1 MTLRVG
7 SVVINCAD
15 IQSMTQFWA
24 SALDLIPGPISPEG
38 DFRVL
43 GGNSAVHISL
53 QVAKTPVTA
62 RDQMHLDLFT
72 HEQATEVHRLLGLG
86 ASYVRHN
93 DDPDDDFV
101 VLRDP
106 EGNYLCV
113 CALPAD
119 VRPSSTS
126 EADESVSSLSNDTD
140 RRVAN
145 PATSETDNWVGPEG
159 PETDPPV
166 TNRATSDPDQSA

>member
-1 MTLRVG
+1 MTLSLG

-15 IQSMTQFWA
+15 IHAMTQFWA
-24 SALDLIPGPISPEG
+24 NALDLIPGPISPEG

-43 GGNSAVHISL
+43 GGKLVHVSL

-72 HEQATEVHRLLGLG
+72 HEQAAEVHRLLGLG
-86 ASYVRHN
+86 ATFVRHN
-93 DDPDDDFV
+93 EDPDDDFV

-113 CALPAD
+113 CALPDEPAEE
-119 VRPSSTS
+119 VAETGQAAAGNSSEEPNPPS
-126 EADESVSSLSNDTD
+126 EQ
-140 RRVAN
+140 
-145 PATSETDNWVGPEG
+145 G
-159 PETDPPV
+159 
-166 TNRATSDPDQSA
+166 

>member
-1 MTLRVG
+1 MTLSLG

-15 IQSMTQFWA
+15 IHAMTQFWA
-24 SALDLIPGPISPEG
+24 NALDLIPGPISPEG

-43 GGNSAVHISL
+43 GGKLVHVSL

-72 HEQATEVHRLLGLG
+72 HEQAAEVHRLLGLG
-86 ASYVRHN
+86 ATLVRHN
-93 DDPDDDFV
+93 EDPDDDFV

-113 CALPAD
+113 CALPDEPAEE
-119 VRPSSTS
+119 VAEAGPAAAAGNGSKEPNPPS
-126 EADESVSSLSNDTD
+126 EQD
-140 RRVAN
+140 
-145 PATSETDNWVGPEG
+145 
-159 PETDPPV
+159 
-166 TNRATSDPDQSA
+166 

>member
-1 MTLRVG
+1 VTLTLG

-15 IQSMTQFWA
+15 MQTMTQFWA

-43 GGNSAVHISL
+43 GGKLVHVSL

-72 HEQATEVHRLLGLG
+72 HEQSAEVHRLLGLG
-86 ASYVRHN
+86 ATFVRHN
-93 DDPDDDFV
+93 EDPDDDFV

-113 CALPAD
+113 CALPDDEPAAEEKLAE
-119 VRPSSTS
+119 
-126 EADESVSSLSNDTD
+126 EADGELPRLDSNQQ
-140 RRVAN
+140 
-145 PATSETDNWVGPEG
+145 PLE
-159 PETDPPV
+159 
-166 TNRATSDPDQSA
+166 

>member
-1 MTLRVG
+1 VTLTLG

-15 IQSMTQFWA
+15 IHAMTQFWTN
-24 SALDLIPGPISPEG
+24 ALGLIPGPISPEG

-43 GGNSAVHISL
+43 GGKLVHVSL

-72 HEQATEVHRLLGLG
+72 HEQAAEVHRLLGLG
-86 ASYVRHN
+86 ATFVRHN
-93 DDPDDDFV
+93 EDPDDDFV

-113 CALPAD
+113 CALPDDGPAD
-119 VRPSSTS
+119 EVAESGSAAAEANGSEQPASTS
-126 EADESVSSLSNDTD
+126 EEGEAGQAA
-140 RRVAN
+140 VAGQ
-145 PATSETDNWVGPEG
+145 EVL
-159 PETDPPV
+159 
-166 TNRATSDPDQSA
+166 